1 MRRMLLAAIGGVVAA
16 TPASA
21 QLPGGVQVQAGPQ
34 VVQYRFDAPVDET
47 VTEIALPLFAVVP
60 LGRALTVDVGTAWA
74 QSRVDYAGGSSSI
87 AGLTDTQLRANYT
100 IGTDFLIL
108 TAGVNLPTGRS
119 TVAADEVVAAS
130 RIGNDFLG
138 FPISNMGTGAA
149 VTGGVAVAR
158 AAGAWNVGAG
168 GSVRVASAFEPVRP
182 DTGASPRYQPGN
194 EYKVRLGADRTIG
207 AGQVAL
213 GLTYS
218 KFGQDDFAGSLYNTG
233 DRYLGQLGYSTVA
246 PVGTVTLSLWN
257 LYRGAGQLM
266 DGAEVP
272 WDNITNAST
281 TLSMRT
287 AGGMTI
293 EPNFQVRS
301 WLQAVA
307 ATGSEPARTERSMLA
322 ELGVRG
328 RVALGAV
335 EVFPGAGYTI
345 GTLAAGAD
353 RHAALSGFRGSLGI
367 RVR

>member
-1 MRRMLLAAIGGVVAA
+1 MRRVLLAAVGSSLVTSTAA
-16 TPASA
+16 A

-34 VVQYRFDAPVDET
+34 IVQYRFDAPVDET
-47 VTEIALPLFAVVP
+47 VTEIALPLFAIVP
-60 LGRALTVDVGTAWA
+60 VGRSLTVDVGTAWA

-119 TVAADEVVAAS
+119 TVAADEIVAAS

-182 DTGASPRYQPGN
+182 DTGARPRYQPGN

-233 DRYLGQLGYSTVA
+233 DRYLGQVGYSTVA

-257 LYRGAGQLM
+257 LYRGTGQRM

-281 TLSMRT
+281 TLSIRT
-287 AGGMTI
+287 PRGMTI
-293 EPNFQVRS
+293 EPNLQVRS

-307 ATGSEPARTERSMLA
+307 ATGSEPARTDRSMLA

-328 RVALGAV
+328 RVALGGI